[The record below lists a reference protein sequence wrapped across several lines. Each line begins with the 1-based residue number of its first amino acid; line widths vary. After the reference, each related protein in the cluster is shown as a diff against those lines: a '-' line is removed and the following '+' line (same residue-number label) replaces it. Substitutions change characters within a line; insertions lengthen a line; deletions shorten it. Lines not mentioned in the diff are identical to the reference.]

1 MPVTKQRRV
10 RDHDCRITML
20 PKRPLVRPTHT
31 RNETGQRGAFRR
43 DFLLCA
49 KDQDRATN
57 ECARMEISDE
67 SNEVGSRGI
76 KNAKTGSWILL
87 RMRRIRKI
95 ADRFQADHRCDLIA
109 TLFAAAGVN
118 EAAHLRCLEKR
129 RFLVYKR
136 DEAQCLLADFS

>member
-1 MPVTKQRRV
+1 
-10 RDHDCRITML
+10 ML

-49 KDQDRATN
+49 KDRDRATN
-57 ECARMEISDE
+57 ERTRMEISDE
-67 SNEVGSRGI
+67 SDEVRGRGI

-95 ADRFQADHRCDLIA
+95 AGRFQADHRCDLIA

-118 EAAHLRCLEKR
+118 EAAHLRCLEKWR
-129 RFLVYKR
+129 LFINKR
-136 DEAQCLLADFS
+136 DETQRLLADLS